1 MQEKLMQIQEVALKE
16 IEEASNSTA
25 LSDIRVKYL
34 GKKGELTTI
43 LKSMGGLSK
52 EERPIVGKMVNDVK
66 KVVEEKLD
74 AAINA
79 IKEKEK
85 NEKLQNEIIDITLPG
100 KKNVLGKRH

>member
-16 IEEASNSTA
+16 IEEASNSAA

-79 IKEKEK
+79 IKERKRMK
-85 NEKLQNEIIDITLPG
+85 NFKMKL
-100 KKNVLGKRH
+100 